1 MATYAELAQSL
12 YPNMPPDVLALFAD
26 EWARTGDPQVA
37 IAEVRRSPAYEI
49 AFPGN
54 KRPDGT
60 VKFDEVT
67 YTGLKESY
75 IGTLQEYGIPRNT
88 SVDLLTDR
96 FTGLIEGEVSAREFA
111 QRVDAVYQG
120 IQENIPEVTEFYR
133 ENFGLE
139 LTPEA
144 IFVGALDPTVG
155 EEIVAGRI
163 TTAQIGGEAA
173 RAGFEI
179 SGEFAQRL
187 QRAGI
192 SQAQARQLFTAAE
205 SELPRLQSLQA
216 ARGVETEQQLSLED
230 FAEAAVFQSPEE
242 LEQIRRVEEEQRAE
256 FAPTVGAARRGR
268 RVTGLLEEYT
278 LTYYIQ
284 WYNEIVAQWQSA
296 NIN

>member
-1 MATYAELAQSL
+1 MATFEELAKSL
-12 YPNMPPDVLALFAD
+12 YPNMPIDILDLFSS

-37 IAEVRRSPAYEI
+37 IAEVRRSDAYDI

-111 QRVDAVYQG
+111 QRIDATFQG
-120 IQENIPEVTEFYR
+120 IQENIPEVQEFYAS
-133 ENFGLE
+133 NFGLE

-144 IFVGALDPTVG
+144 IFIGALDPAVG

-173 RAGFEI
+173 RAGFSI
-179 SGEFAQRL
+179 TGDLAQRL
-187 QRAGI
+187 QRAGV
-192 SQAQARQLFTAAE
+192 SQAQARQIFTSAE
-205 SELPRLQSLQA
+205 AQLPQLQELQA
-216 ARGVETEQQLSLED
+216 QQGVETSEQFGLEE
-230 FAEAAVFQSPEE
+230 FTEAAVFQSPEE
-242 LEQIRRVEEEQRAE
+242 LQQIQRLRAEQASE
-256 FAPTVGAARRGR
+256 FAPTTGAARTGR
-268 RVTGLLEEYT
+268 RVSGLTEL
-278 LTYYIQ
+278 
-284 WYNEIVAQWQSA
+284 
-296 NIN
+296 

>member
-12 YPNMPPDVLALFAD
+12 YPNMPPDILDLFAN

-96 FTGLIEGEVSAREFA
+96 FTGLIEGKVSAREFA

-192 SQAQARQLFTAAE
+192 SQAQARQLFTTAQA
-205 SELPRLQSLQA
+205 ELPRLQELQA
-216 ARGVETEQQLSLED
+216 RGGVEAPEEFTLEQ
-230 FAEAAVFQSPEE
+230 FTEAAVFQSPEE
-242 LEQIRRVEEEQRAE
+242 LEEIRRLEAEEESR
-256 FAPTVGAARRGR
+256 FAPVGGAARRGR
-268 RVTGLLEEYT
+268 RVTGLVEE
-278 LTYYIQ
+278 
-284 WYNEIVAQWQSA
+284 
-296 NIN
+296 

>member
-1 MATYAELAQSL
+1 MEKFLELAQSL
-12 YPNMPPDVLALFAD
+12 YPNMPPDILQLFAE
-26 EWARTGDPQVA
+26 EWSKTGDPNVA
-37 IAEVRRSPAYEI
+37 ISNVRRTTAYDT

-67 YTGLKESY
+67 YQGLRESY
-75 IGTLQEYGIPRNT
+75 IGTLAEFGVPRNT
-88 SVDLLTDR
+88 SVDLLDDR
-96 FTGLIEGEVSAREFA
+96 FTGLVEGEVSAREFA
-111 QRVDAVYQG
+111 QRVGAVFQG
-120 IQENIPEVTEFYR
+120 VQENIPEVTEFYR

-155 EEIVAGRI
+155 EEIVSGRI

-192 SQAQARQLFTAAE
+192 SQAQARQLFTTAQT
-205 SELPRLQSLQA
+205 ELPRLQELQA
-216 ARGVETEQQLSLED
+216 RGGVEQPEEFTLEQFTQ
-230 FAEAAVFQSPEE
+230 AAVFQSPEE
-242 LEQIRRVEEEQRAE
+242 LEEIRRLEREEQSR
-256 FAPTVGAARRGR
+256 FTPIGGAARQGR
-268 RVTGLLEEYT
+268 RVTGLVEE
-278 LTYYIQ
+278 
-284 WYNEIVAQWQSA
+284 
-296 NIN
+296 

>member
-1 MATYAELAQSL
+1 MATFEELAKSL
-12 YPNMPPDVLALFAD
+12 YPNMPPDILELFAN

-179 SGEFAQRL
+179 TGDFAQRL

-192 SQAQARQLFTAAE
+192 SQAQARQLFTTAQA
-205 SELPRLQSLQA
+205 ELPRLQELQA
-216 ARGVETEQQLSLED
+216 RGGVEQPEQFTLEQ
-230 FAEAAVFQSPEE
+230 FTEAAVFQSPEE
-242 LEQIRRVEEEQRAE
+242 LEEIRQLEAEEQSR
-256 FAPTVGAARRGR
+256 FAPIGGAARRGR
-268 RVTGLLEEYT
+268 RVTGLVEE
-278 LTYYIQ
+278 
-284 WYNEIVAQWQSA
+284 
-296 NIN
+296 

>member
-1 MATYAELAQSL
+1 MEEFLELAQSL
-12 YPNMPPDVLALFAD
+12 YPNMPPDILQLFAE
-26 EWARTGDPQVA
+26 EWSKTGDPNVA
-37 IAEVRRSPAYEI
+37 ISNVRKSTAYDT

-67 YTGLKESY
+67 YQGLKESY
-75 IGTLQEYGIPRNT
+75 IGTLAEFGVPRET
-88 SVDLLTDR
+88 SVDLLDDR
-96 FTGLIEGEVSAREFA
+96 FTGLVEGEVSAREFA
-111 QRVDAVYQG
+111 QRVGAVFQG
-120 IQENIPEVTEFYR
+120 VQENIPEVTEFYR

-179 SGEFAQRL
+179 SGDFAQRL

-192 SQAQARQLFTAAE
+192 SQAQARQLFTTAE
-205 SELPRLQSLQA
+205 TELPRLQELQA
-216 ARGVETEQQLSLED
+216 RGGVEQPEQFTLEQ
-230 FAEAAVFQSPEE
+230 FTEAAVFQSPEE
-242 LEQIRRVEEEQRAE
+242 LEQIRLLEAEEQSR
-256 FAPTVGAARRGR
+256 FAPIGGAARRGR
-268 RVTGLLEEYT
+268 RVTGLVEE
-278 LTYYIQ
+278 
-284 WYNEIVAQWQSA
+284 
-296 NIN
+296 

>member
-1 MATYAELAQSL
+1 MATYLEQAQAL
-12 YPNMPPDVLALFAD
+12 YPTMPPDILNLFAN
-26 EWARTGDPQVA
+26 EWAKSDNPQVA
-37 IAEVRRSPAYEI
+37 IAEVRRSDAYEI

-54 KRPDGT
+54 KNPDGT

-67 YTGLKESY
+67 YGGLKESY
-75 IGTLQEYGIPRNT
+75 IGTLAEYGIPRNT

-96 FTGLIEGEVSAREFA
+96 FTDLVIGKVSAREFA

-120 IQENIPEVTEFYR
+120 IQENIPEVQEYYAT
-133 ENFGLE
+133 NFGLE
-139 LTPEA
+139 LTPES
-144 IFVGALDPTVG
+144 IFLGALDPTVG

-268 RVTGLLEEYT
+268 RVTGLLEE
-278 LTYYIQ
+278 
-284 WYNEIVAQWQSA
+284 
-296 NIN
+296 

>member
-12 YPNMPPDVLALFAD
+12 YPNMPPDILDLFAD

-192 SQAQARQLFTAAE
+192 SQAQARQLFTTAQA
-205 SELPRLQSLQA
+205 ELPRLQELQA
-216 ARGVETEQQLSLED
+216 RGGVEAPEEFTLEQ
-230 FAEAAVFQSPEE
+230 FTEAAVFQSPEE
-242 LEQIRRVEEEQRAE
+242 LEQIRLLEREEESR
-256 FAPTVGAARRGR
+256 FAPIGGAARRGR
-268 RVTGLLEEYT
+268 RVTGLVEE
-278 LTYYIQ
+278 
-284 WYNEIVAQWQSA
+284 
-296 NIN
+296 

>member
-12 YPNMPPDVLALFAD
+12 YPNMPPDILELFAN

-37 IAEVRRSPAYEI
+37 IAEVRRSDAYEI

-179 SGEFAQRL
+179 TGDFAQRL

-192 SQAQARQLFTAAE
+192 SQAQARQLFTSAQA
-205 SELPRLQSLQA
+205 ELPRLQELQA
-216 ARGVETEQQLSLED
+216 RGGVEQPEQFTLEQ
-230 FAEAAVFQSPEE
+230 FTEAAVFQSPEE
-242 LEQIRRVEEEQRAE
+242 LEEIRQLEAEEASR
-256 FAPTVGAARRGR
+256 FAPIGGAARRGR
-268 RVTGLLEEYT
+268 RVTGLVEE
-278 LTYYIQ
+278 
-284 WYNEIVAQWQSA
+284 
-296 NIN
+296 

>member
-12 YPNMPPDVLALFAD
+12 YPNMPPDVLELFAQ
-26 EWARTGDPQVA
+26 EWARSGDPQVA
-37 IAEVRRSPAYEI
+37 ISEVRRNPIYEI

-67 YTGLKESY
+67 YTGLRESY

-173 RAGFEI
+173 RAGFQI
-179 SGEFAQRL
+179 SGDFAQRL

-192 SQAQARQLFTAAE
+192 SQAQARQLFTSAQA
-205 SELPRLQSLQA
+205 ELPRLQELQA
-216 ARGVETEQQLSLED
+216 RGGVEQPEEFTLEQ
-230 FAEAAVFQSPEE
+230 FTEAAVFQSPEE
-242 LEQIRRVEEEQRAE
+242 LEEIRLLEAEEATR
-256 FAPTVGAARRGR
+256 FSPLGGPARRGR
-268 RVTGLLEEYT
+268 RVLGLVEE
-278 LTYYIQ
+278 
-284 WYNEIVAQWQSA
+284 
-296 NIN
+296 

>member
-12 YPNMPPDVLALFAD
+12 YPNMPPDILDLFAN

-37 IAEVRRSPAYEI
+37 IAEVRRSDAYEI

-179 SGEFAQRL
+179 SGDFAQRL

-192 SQAQARQLFTAAE
+192 SQAQARQLFTSAQA
-205 SELPRLQSLQA
+205 ELPRLQELQA
-216 ARGVETEQQLSLED
+216 RGGVEQPEQFTLEQ
-230 FAEAAVFQSPEE
+230 FTEAAVFQSPEE
-242 LEQIRRVEEEQRAE
+242 LEEIRQLEAEEASR
-256 FAPTVGAARRGR
+256 FAPIGGAARRGR
-268 RVTGLLEEYT
+268 RVTGLVEE
-278 LTYYIQ
+278 
-284 WYNEIVAQWQSA
+284 
-296 NIN
+296 

>member
-1 MATYAELAQSL
+1 MEKFLELAQSL
-12 YPNMPPDVLALFAD
+12 YPNMPPDILQLFAE
-26 EWARTGDPQVA
+26 EWSKTGDPNIA
-37 IAEVRRSPAYEI
+37 ISNVRRTTAYDT

-67 YTGLKESY
+67 YQGLRESY
-75 IGTLQEYGIPRNT
+75 IGTLAEFGVPRNT
-88 SVDLLTDR
+88 SVDLLDDR
-96 FTGLIEGEVSAREFA
+96 FTGLVEGEVSAREFA
-111 QRVDAVYQG
+111 QRVGAVFQG
-120 IQENIPEVTEFYR
+120 VQENIPEVTEFYR

-155 EEIVAGRI
+155 EEIVSGRI

-192 SQAQARQLFTAAE
+192 SQAQARQLFTTAQT
-205 SELPRLQSLQA
+205 ELPRLQELQA
-216 ARGVETEQQLSLED
+216 RGGVEQPEEFTLEQFTQ
-230 FAEAAVFQSPEE
+230 AAVFQSPEE
-242 LEQIRRVEEEQRAE
+242 LEQIRLLEAEEASR
-256 FAPTVGAARRGR
+256 FAPVGGLARRGR
-268 RVTGLLEEYT
+268 RVTGLVEE
-278 LTYYIQ
+278 
-284 WYNEIVAQWQSA
+284 
-296 NIN
+296 

>member
-1 MATYAELAQSL
+1 MATYEELAQSL
-12 YPNMPPDVLALFAD
+12 YPNMPPNILALFAS
-26 EWARTGDPQVA
+26 EWSRTGDPQVA
-37 IAEVRRSPAYEI
+37 IAEVRRSDAYEI

-88 SVDLLTDR
+88 SESLLTDR

-179 SGEFAQRL
+179 TGDFAQRL

-192 SQAQARQLFTAAE
+192 SQAQARQLFTSAQA
-205 SELPRLQSLQA
+205 ELPRLQELQA
-216 ARGVETEQQLSLED
+216 RGGVEQPEQFTLEQ
-230 FAEAAVFQSPEE
+230 FTEAAVFQSPEE
-242 LEQIRRVEEEQRAE
+242 LEEIRQLEAEEASR
-256 FAPTVGAARRGR
+256 FAPIGGAARRGR
-268 RVTGLLEEYT
+268 RVTGLVEE
-278 LTYYIQ
+278 
-284 WYNEIVAQWQSA
+284 
-296 NIN
+296 

>member
-1 MATYAELAQSL
+1 MATYEELARSL
-12 YPNMPPDVLALFAD
+12 YPNLPQDILDLFAS
-26 EWARTGDPQVA
+26 EWSRTGDPQVA
-37 IAEVRRSPAYEI
+37 IAEVRRSPAYDI

-163 TTAQIGGEAA
+163 TIAQIGGEAA
-173 RAGFEI
+173 RAGFDI
-179 SGEFAQRL
+179 SGDFAQRL

-192 SQAQARQLFTAAE
+192 SQAQARQLFTTAQA
-205 SELPRLQSLQA
+205 ELPRLQELQA
-216 ARGVETEQQLSLED
+216 RGGVEQPEQFTLEQ
-230 FAEAAVFQSPEE
+230 FTEAAVFQSPEE
-242 LEQIRRVEEEQRAE
+242 LEEIRQLEAEEASR
-256 FAPTVGAARRGR
+256 FAPIGGAARRGR
-268 RVTGLLEEYT
+268 RVTGLVEE
-278 LTYYIQ
+278 
-284 WYNEIVAQWQSA
+284 
-296 NIN
+296 

>member
-12 YPNMPPDVLALFAD
+12 YPNMPPDILDLFAN

-179 SGEFAQRL
+179 SGDFAQRL

-192 SQAQARQLFTAAE
+192 SQAQARQLFTTAQA
-205 SELPRLQSLQA
+205 ELPRLQELQA
-216 ARGVETEQQLSLED
+216 RGGVTDPEQFTLEQ
-230 FAEAAVFQSPEE
+230 FTEAAVFQSPEE
-242 LEQIRRVEEEQRAE
+242 LEEIRLLEAEEASR
-256 FAPTVGAARRGR
+256 FAPVGGAARRGR
-268 RVTGLLEEYT
+268 RVTGLVEE
-278 LTYYIQ
+278 
-284 WYNEIVAQWQSA
+284 
-296 NIN
+296 

>member
-1 MATYAELAQSL
+1 MATYEELAKSL
-12 YPNMPPDVLALFAD
+12 YPNMPLDILDLFSS

-37 IAEVRRSPAYEI
+37 IAEVRRSDAYDI

-111 QRVDAVYQG
+111 QRIDATFQG
-120 IQENIPEVTEFYR
+120 IQENIPEVQEFYAS
-133 ENFGLE
+133 NFGLE

-144 IFVGALDPTVG
+144 IFIGALDPAVG

-173 RAGFEI
+173 RAGFSI
-179 SGEFAQRL
+179 TGDLAQRL
-187 QRAGI
+187 QRAGV
-192 SQAQARQLFTAAE
+192 SQAQARQIFTSAE
-205 SELPRLQSLQA
+205 AQLPQLQELQA
-216 ARGVETEQQLSLED
+216 QQGVETSEQFGLEE
-230 FAEAAVFQSPEE
+230 FTEAAVFQSPEE
-242 LEQIRRVEEEQRAE
+242 LQQIQRLRAEQASE
-256 FAPTVGAARRGR
+256 FAPTTGAARTGR
-268 RVTGLLEEYT
+268 RVSGLTEL
-278 LTYYIQ
+278 
-284 WYNEIVAQWQSA
+284 
-296 NIN
+296 

>member
-12 YPNMPPDVLALFAD
+12 YPNMPPDILELFAS
-26 EWARTGDPQVA
+26 EWSRTGDPQVA
-37 IAEVRRSPAYEI
+37 IAEVRRSPEYDI

-120 IQENIPEVTEFYR
+120 IQENIPEVTDFYR

-179 SGEFAQRL
+179 TGDFAQRL

-192 SQAQARQLFTAAE
+192 SQAQARQLFTSAQA
-205 SELPRLQSLQA
+205 ELPRLQELQA
-216 ARGVETEQQLSLED
+216 RGGVEQPEQFTLEQ
-230 FAEAAVFQSPEE
+230 FTEAAVFQSPEE
-242 LEQIRRVEEEQRAE
+242 LEEIRQLEAEEQSR
-256 FAPTVGAARRGR
+256 FAPIGGAARRGR
-268 RVTGLLEEYT
+268 RVTGLVEE
-278 LTYYIQ
+278 
-284 WYNEIVAQWQSA
+284 
-296 NIN
+296 

>member
-12 YPNMPPDVLALFAD
+12 YPNMPPDVLELFAQ
-26 EWARTGDPQVA
+26 EWARSGDPQVA
-37 IAEVRRSPAYEI
+37 ISEVRRSPAYEI

-111 QRVDAVYQG
+111 QRVDATFQG
-120 IQENIPEVTEFYR
+120 IQENIPEVQAFYR
-133 ENFGLE
+133 DNFGLD

-144 IFVGALDPTVG
+144 IFIGALDPTVG

-187 QRAGI
+187 QRAGV

-216 ARGVETEQQLSLED
+216 ARGVEEDQQLGLEE

-242 LEQIRRVEEEQRAE
+242 LQQIRRVEEEQRAE
-256 FAPTVGAARRGR
+256 FAPTLGAVRRGR
-268 RVTGLLEEYT
+268 RVLGLVEE
-278 LTYYIQ
+278 
-284 WYNEIVAQWQSA
+284 
-296 NIN
+296 

>member
-1 MATYAELAQSL
+1 MATYEELARSL
-12 YPNMPPDVLALFAD
+12 YPNLPQDILDLFAS
-26 EWARTGDPQVA
+26 EWSRTGDPQVA
-37 IAEVRRSPAYEI
+37 IAEVRRSPAYDI

-173 RAGFEI
+173 RAGCEI
-179 SGEFAQRL
+179 SGDFAQRL

-192 SQAQARQLFTAAE
+192 SQAQARQLFTSAQA
-205 SELPRLQSLQA
+205 ELPRLQELQA
-216 ARGVETEQQLSLED
+216 RGGVTDPEQFTLEQ
-230 FAEAAVFQSPEE
+230 FTEAAVFQSPEE
-242 LEQIRRVEEEQRAE
+242 LEQIRLLEAEEASR
-256 FAPTVGAARRGR
+256 FAPIGGAARRGR
-268 RVTGLLEEYT
+268 RVTGLVEE
-278 LTYYIQ
+278 
-284 WYNEIVAQWQSA
+284 
-296 NIN
+296 

>member
-12 YPNMPPDVLALFAD
+12 YPNMPPDILDLFAN

-144 IFVGALDPTVG
+144 IFVGALDPSVG

-192 SQAQARQLFTAAE
+192 SQAQARQLFTTAQT
-205 SELPRLQSLQA
+205 ELPRLQELQA
-216 ARGVETEQQLSLED
+216 RGGVEAPEEFTLEQ
-230 FAEAAVFQSPEE
+230 FTEAAVFQSPEE
-242 LEQIRRVEEEQRAE
+242 LEQIRLLEREEESR
-256 FAPTVGAARRGR
+256 FAPIGGAARRGR
-268 RVTGLLEEYT
+268 RVTGLVEE
-278 LTYYIQ
+278 
-284 WYNEIVAQWQSA
+284 
-296 NIN
+296 

>member
-1 MATYAELAQSL
+1 MEKFLELAQSL
-12 YPNMPPDVLALFAD
+12 YPNMPPDILQLFAE
-26 EWARTGDPQVA
+26 EWSKTGDPNVA
-37 IAEVRRSPAYEI
+37 ISNVRRTTAYDT

-67 YTGLKESY
+67 YQGLRESY
-75 IGTLQEYGIPRNT
+75 IGTLAEFGVPRNT
-88 SVDLLTDR
+88 SVDLLDDR
-96 FTGLIEGEVSAREFA
+96 FTGLVEGEVSAREFA
-111 QRVDAVYQG
+111 QRVGAVFQG
-120 IQENIPEVTEFYR
+120 VQENIPEVTEFYR

-155 EEIVAGRI
+155 EEIVSGRI

-192 SQAQARQLFTAAE
+192 SQAQARQLFTTAQT
-205 SELPRLQSLQA
+205 ELPRLQELQA
-216 ARGVETEQQLSLED
+216 RGGVEQPEEFTLEQFTQ
-230 FAEAAVFQSPEE
+230 AAVFQSPEE
-242 LEQIRRVEEEQRAE
+242 LEQIRLLEAEEASR
-256 FAPTVGAARRGR
+256 FAPVGGLARRGR
-268 RVTGLLEEYT
+268 RVTGLIEE
-278 LTYYIQ
+278 
-284 WYNEIVAQWQSA
+284 
-296 NIN
+296 

>member
-12 YPNMPPDVLALFAD
+12 YPNMPPDILELFAN

-179 SGEFAQRL
+179 SGDFAQRL

-192 SQAQARQLFTAAE
+192 SQAQARQLFTSAQA
-205 SELPRLQSLQA
+205 ELPRLQELQA
-216 ARGVETEQQLSLED
+216 RGGVEQPEQFTLEQ
-230 FAEAAVFQSPEE
+230 FTEAAVFQSPEE
-242 LEQIRRVEEEQRAE
+242 LEEIRQLEAEEESR
-256 FAPTVGAARRGR
+256 FAPIGGAARRGR
-268 RVTGLLEEYT
+268 RVTGLVEE
-278 LTYYIQ
+278 
-284 WYNEIVAQWQSA
+284 
-296 NIN
+296 

>member
-12 YPNMPPDVLALFAD
+12 YPNMPPDILDLFAN

-179 SGEFAQRL
+179 TGEFAQRL

-192 SQAQARQLFTAAE
+192 SQAQARQLFTTAQA
-205 SELPRLQSLQA
+205 ELPRLQELQA
-216 ARGVETEQQLSLED
+216 RGGVEQPEQFTLEQ
-230 FAEAAVFQSPEE
+230 FTEAAVFQSPEE
-242 LEQIRRVEEEQRAE
+242 LEEIRQLEAEEASR
-256 FAPTVGAARRGR
+256 FAPIGGAARRGR
-268 RVTGLLEEYT
+268 RVTGLVEE
-278 LTYYIQ
+278 
-284 WYNEIVAQWQSA
+284 
-296 NIN
+296 

>member
-12 YPNMPPDVLALFAD
+12 YPNMPPDILDLFAN

-144 IFVGALDPTVG
+144 IFVGALDPSVG

-192 SQAQARQLFTAAE
+192 SQAQARQLFTTAQT
-205 SELPRLQSLQA
+205 ELPRLQELQA
-216 ARGVETEQQLSLED
+216 RGGVEAPEEFTLEQ
-230 FAEAAVFQSPEE
+230 FTEAAVFQSPEE
-242 LEQIRRVEEEQRAE
+242 IQQIQRLREEQASE
-256 FAPTVGAARRGR
+256 FAPTTGATRTGR
-268 RVTGLLEEYT
+268 RVTGLTE
-278 LTYYIQ
+278 
-284 WYNEIVAQWQSA
+284 V
-296 NIN
+296 

>member
-12 YPNMPPDVLALFAD
+12 YPNMPPDVLELFAQ
-26 EWARTGDPQVA
+26 EWARSGDPQVA
-37 IAEVRRSPAYEI
+37 ISEVRRNPIYEI

-67 YTGLKESY
+67 YTGLRESY

-133 ENFGLE
+133 DNFGLD

-173 RAGFEI
+173 RAGFQVTE
-179 SGEFAQRL
+179 EFAQRL

-192 SQAQARQLFTAAE
+192 SQAQARQLFTSAQA
-205 SELPRLQSLQA
+205 ELPRLQELQA
-216 ARGVETEQQLSLED
+216 RGGVEQPEEFTLEQ
-230 FAEAAVFQSPEE
+230 FTEAAVFQSPEE
-242 LEQIRRVEEEQRAE
+242 LEEIRLLEAEEATR
-256 FAPTVGAARRGR
+256 FSPLGGPARRGR
-268 RVTGLLEEYT
+268 RVLGLVEE
-278 LTYYIQ
+278 
-284 WYNEIVAQWQSA
+284 
-296 NIN
+296 

>member
-1 MATYAELAQSL
+1 MATYEELARSL
-12 YPNMPPDVLALFAD
+12 YPNLPQDILDLFAS
-26 EWARTGDPQVA
+26 EWSRTGDPQVA
-37 IAEVRRSPAYEI
+37 IAEVRRSPAYDI

-111 QRVDAVYQG
+111 QRVNAVYQRV
-120 IQENIPEVTEFYR
+120 QENIPEVTEFYR
-133 ENFGLE
+133 ENYGLE

-179 SGEFAQRL
+179 SGDFAQRL

-192 SQAQARQLFTAAE
+192 SQAQARQLFTSAQT
-205 SELPRLQSLQA
+205 ELPRLQELQA
-216 ARGVETEQQLSLED
+216 RGGVEQPEQFTLEQ
-230 FAEAAVFQSPEE
+230 FTEAAVFQSPEE
-242 LEQIRRVEEEQRAE
+242 LEEIRQLEAEEASR
-256 FAPTVGAARRGR
+256 FAPIGGAARRGR
-268 RVTGLLEEYT
+268 RVTGLVEE
-278 LTYYIQ
+278 
-284 WYNEIVAQWQSA
+284 
-296 NIN
+296 

>member
-1 MATYAELAQSL
+1 MATYEELAKSL
-12 YPNMPPDVLALFAD
+12 YPNMPLDILDLFSS

-37 IAEVRRSPAYEI
+37 IAEVRRSDAYDI

-111 QRVDAVYQG
+111 QRIDATFQG
-120 IQENIPEVTEFYR
+120 IQENIPEVQEFYAS
-133 ENFGLE
+133 NFGLE

-144 IFVGALDPTVG
+144 IFIGALDPAVG

-173 RAGFEI
+173 RAGFSI
-179 SGEFAQRL
+179 TGDLAQRL
-187 QRAGI
+187 QRAGV
-192 SQAQARQLFTAAE
+192 SQAQARQIFTSAE
-205 SELPRLQSLQA
+205 LQLPQLQELQA
-216 ARGVETEQQLSLED
+216 QQGVAEEERFGLEE
-230 FAEAAVFQSPEE
+230 FTEAAVFQSPEE
-242 LEQIRRVEEEQRAE
+242 IQQIQRLRAEETSE
-256 FAPTVGAARRGR
+256 FAPTTGAARTGR
-268 RVTGLLEEYT
+268 RVSGLTEL
-278 LTYYIQ
+278 
-284 WYNEIVAQWQSA
+284 
-296 NIN
+296 

>member
-12 YPNMPPDVLALFAD
+12 YPNMPPDILNLFAS

-179 SGEFAQRL
+179 SGDFAQRL

-192 SQAQARQLFTAAE
+192 SQAQARQLFTTAQA
-205 SELPRLQSLQA
+205 ELPRLQELQA
-216 ARGVETEQQLSLED
+216 RGGVTDPKQFTLEQ
-230 FAEAAVFQSPEE
+230 FTEAAVFQSPEE
-242 LEQIRRVEEEQRAE
+242 LEEIRLLEAEEASR
-256 FAPTVGAARRGR
+256 FAPVGGAARRGR
-268 RVTGLLEEYT
+268 RVTGLVEE
-278 LTYYIQ
+278 
-284 WYNEIVAQWQSA
+284 
-296 NIN
+296 

>member
-12 YPNMPPDVLALFAD
+12 YPNMPPDVLSLFAD

-120 IQENIPEVTEFYR
+120 IQENIPEVTTFYR

-268 RVTGLLEEYT
+268 RVTGLLEE
-278 LTYYIQ
+278 
-284 WYNEIVAQWQSA
+284 
-296 NIN
+296 

>member
-12 YPNMPPDVLALFAD
+12 YPNMPPDVLGLFAD

-96 FTGLIEGEVSAREFA
+96 FTGLIQGKVSAREFA

-120 IQENIPEVTEFYR
+120 IQENIPEVTTFYR

-205 SELPRLQSLQA
+205 SELPRLQSLQT

-268 RVTGLLEEYT
+268 RVTGLLEE
-278 LTYYIQ
+278 
-284 WYNEIVAQWQSA
+284 
-296 NIN
+296 

>member
-12 YPNMPPDVLALFAD
+12 YPNMPPDILSIFAS

-37 IAEVRRSPAYEI
+37 IAEVRRNPAYEI

-120 IQENIPEVTEFYR
+120 IQENIPEVTTFYR

-179 SGEFAQRL
+179 TGDFAQRL

-192 SQAQARQLFTAAE
+192 SQAQARQLFTTAQA
-205 SELPRLQSLQA
+205 ELPRLQELQA
-216 ARGVETEQQLSLED
+216 RGGVTDPEQFTLEQ
-230 FAEAAVFQSPEE
+230 FTEAAVFQSPEE
-242 LEQIRRVEEEQRAE
+242 IEEIRRLEREEESR
-256 FAPTVGAARRGR
+256 FAPVGGAARRGR
-268 RVTGLLEEYT
+268 RVTGLVEE
-278 LTYYIQ
+278 
-284 WYNEIVAQWQSA
+284 
-296 NIN
+296 

>member
-12 YPNMPPDVLALFAD
+12 YPNMPPDILALFAN

-111 QRVDAVYQG
+111 QRVDAVFQG
-120 IQENIPEVTEFYR
+120 IQENIPEVQEFYAT
-133 ENFGLE
+133 NFGLE
-139 LTPEA
+139 LTPES
-144 IFVGALDPTVG
+144 IFLGALDPTVG

-205 SELPRLQSLQA
+205 AQLPELQSLQIQ
-216 ARGVETEQQLSLED
+216 RGVAPEEQIGLEQ

-242 LEQIRRVEEEQRAE
+242 LQQIERLRAEQQAE
-256 FAPTVGAARRGR
+256 FAPTIGAARRGAR
-268 RVTGLLEEYT
+268 ITGIVEE
-278 LTYYIQ
+278 
-284 WYNEIVAQWQSA
+284 
-296 NIN
+296 

>member
-1 MATYAELAQSL
+1 MDKFLELAQSL
-12 YPNMPPDVLALFAD
+12 YPNMPPDILQLFAD
-26 EWARTGDPQVA
+26 EWSKTGDPNVA
-37 IAEVRRSPAYEI
+37 ISNVRRTTAYDT

-88 SVDLLTDR
+88 SVDLLSDR

-120 IQENIPEVTEFYR
+120 IEENIPEVTSFYR

-144 IFVGALDPTVG
+144 IFVGALDPSVG

-173 RAGFEI
+173 RAGFTI
-179 SGEFAQRL
+179 TGNFAERL
-187 QRAGI
+187 QRAGVT
-192 SQAQARQLFTAAE
+192 QAQARQLFATA
-205 SELPRLQSLQA
+205 SRELPRLQELQT
-216 ARGVETEQQLSLED
+216 RDGVEPEDQFQLED
-230 FAEAAVFQSPEE
+230 LTDALVFQEREE
-242 LEQIRRVEEEQRAE
+242 LEEIRLLEAEEESR
-256 FAPTVGAARRGR
+256 FSPS
-268 RVTGLLEEYT
+268 TGLARTRGGRVSGLY
-278 LTYYIQ
+278 Q
-284 WYNEIVAQWQSA
+284 Q
-296 NIN
+296 

>member
-1 MATYAELAQSL
+1 MASFLELAESL
-12 YPNMPPDVLALFAD
+12 YPNMPPDILELFAN

-179 SGEFAQRL
+179 SGDFAQRL

-192 SQAQARQLFTAAE
+192 SQAQARQLFTTAQA
-205 SELPRLQSLQA
+205 ELPRLQELQA
-216 ARGVETEQQLSLED
+216 RGGVEQPEQFTLEQ
-230 FAEAAVFQSPEE
+230 FTEAAVFQSPEE
-242 LEQIRRVEEEQRAE
+242 LEEIRQLEAEEQSR
-256 FAPTVGAARRGR
+256 FAPIGGAARRGR
-268 RVTGLLEEYT
+268 RVTGLVEE
-278 LTYYIQ
+278 
-284 WYNEIVAQWQSA
+284 
-296 NIN
+296 

>member
-1 MATYAELAQSL
+1 MASYSELAQSL
-12 YPNMPPDVLALFAD
+12 YPNMPPDILELFAS
-26 EWARTGDPQVA
+26 EWSRTGDPQVA

-120 IQENIPEVTEFYR
+120 IQENIPEVTQFYR
-133 ENFGLE
+133 DNFGLE

-173 RAGFEI
+173 RAGFQVTE
-179 SGEFAQRL
+179 EFAQRL

-192 SQAQARQLFTAAE
+192 SQAQARQLFTSAQA
-205 SELPRLQSLQA
+205 ELPRLQELQA
-216 ARGVETEQQLSLED
+216 RGGVEEPEEFTLEQ
-230 FAEAAVFQSPEE
+230 FTEAAVFQSPEE
-242 LEQIRRVEEEQRAE
+242 LEQIKLLEAEEATR
-256 FAPTVGAARRGR
+256 FTPLTGAARRGR
-268 RVTGLLEEYT
+268 RVQGLVQE
-278 LTYYIQ
+278 
-284 WYNEIVAQWQSA
+284 
-296 NIN
+296 